1 MLLQLQMQAVLC
13 LQTCYKKPIPLQLI
27 LCHLLYHLVPVVTY
41 RRQIPARLRSFKV
54 CQSTYNGECKC
65 CSAFSC
71 PLQPPSGKL
80 LLILS
85 STYEIF
91 SCKKLYTWRGLRQFT
106 LFISPMY
113 TFICFH
119 YFREVMKLCSPLQRI
134 KLVTQLGALLRLCS
148 AMLGS
153 LCVSECL
160 CELLN
165 TMLDTTPIV
174 RDTTHNVWRSVQ
186 SSIKSNGYATN
197 EYSKILDALGRKY
210 FSLVGTL
217 SSSIKLCQE
226 VRIKDQL
233 GAVLGIGCG
242 IHDHIVNIVR
252 LHASGGVINTSNST
266 SSNSSSKRN
275 NSIIKCISNLYMPDP
290 AVCGVRVTASVLETR
305 NYTYNTNEG
314 NYLIS
319 YSS

>member
-1 MLLQLQMQAVLC
+1 
-13 LQTCYKKPIPLQLI
+13 
-27 LCHLLYHLVPVVTY
+27 
-41 RRQIPARLRSFKV
+41 
-54 CQSTYNGECKC
+54 
-65 CSAFSC
+65 
-71 PLQPPSGKL
+71 
-80 LLILS
+80 
-85 STYEIF
+85 
-91 SCKKLYTWRGLRQFT
+91 
-106 LFISPMY
+106 
-113 TFICFH
+113 
-119 YFREVMKLCSPLQRI
+119 MKLCSPLQRV
-134 KLVTQLGALLRLCS
+134 KLVTQLGTLLSHCS

-174 RDTTHNVWRSVQ
+174 RDTAHSVWQSVQ
-186 SSIKSNGYATN
+186 SNIKSNVYATT

-233 GAVLGIGCG
+233 GAVLGIGYG

-252 LHASGGVINTSNST
+252 LHASGGAINTSNST
-266 SSNSSSKRN
+266 SSNSSSKKN
-275 NSIIKCISNLYMPDP
+275 YSIIKCISTLYMPDP

-305 NYTYNTNEG
+305 NYTYYTNEG
-314 NYLIS
+314 NHLIS